1 LPIPSSTAPPGH
13 PNLAERLGDLGAAL
27 DCGED
32 LGVEPIDLVTHMVD
46 VEFFGVQ

>member
-1 LPIPSSTAPPGH
+1 LPSAWETSVRRLTA
-13 PNLAERLGDLGAAL
+13 
-27 DCGED
+27 GED